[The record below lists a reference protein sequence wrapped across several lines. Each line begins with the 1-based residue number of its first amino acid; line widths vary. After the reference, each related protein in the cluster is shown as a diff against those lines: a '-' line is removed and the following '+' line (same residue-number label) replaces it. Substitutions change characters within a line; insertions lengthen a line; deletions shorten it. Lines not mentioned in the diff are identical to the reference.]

1 MLRDLTFA
9 SLVLG
14 GLTALTLAAQQKA
27 PPAPKPA
34 APQPAAQGKTAGP
47 DGRYSID
54 PVHSTVIFKIRHMG
68 VSDFYGRFNEVSGM
82 VMVDAEKPAESMVKF
97 TVPPAKVDTNN
108 PDRDKHLRSADFF
121 NADEFKTI
129 EFDSTKVEAKGK
141 DEFEVTGDLNMHG
154 VKKSVTAH
162 VKQVGFADTKQMGVR
177 VGYETTLTIKR
188 SDFGMKMFLDNGAL
202 GDDVELIVSVEA
214 AKAK

>member
-1 MLRDLTFA
+1 MVRDLTFA

-34 APQPAAQGKTAGP
+34 AQEKSAGGP

-54 PVHSTVIFKIRHMG
+54 PVHSTVIFKVRHMG

-82 VMVDAEKPAESMVKF
+82 VMVDAEKPAESVVKF
-97 TVPPAKVDTNN
+97 TVPAAKVDTNN

-129 EFDSTKVEAKGK
+129 EFDSTKVESKGK
-141 DEFEVTGDLNMHG
+141 DEFEVTGDLNLHG
-154 VKKSVTAH
+154 VKKSITAH
-162 VKQVGFADTKQMGVR
+162 VKQVGYADTKQMGIR
-177 VGYETTLTIKR
+177 VGYETKLTIKR

-202 GDDVELIVSVEA
+202 GDDVDLIVSVEA
-214 AKAK
+214 AKK